1 MQYADVTHIIFS
13 GSSVGM
19 RLHVTVLEPPTDEAL
34 DWANGNLQPCVSQPS
49 EFAMQLS
56 CPVIATGDIH

>member
-1 MQYADVTHIIFS
+1 
-13 GSSVGM
+13 M